1 MSKLYFQR
9 FASLENAP
17 SKVRITSV
25 LDKKRQLSYERLR
38 DFSRLLRAGKIDEE
52 AIKNQIAR
60 LVLDLRNLA
69 GNREY
74 LSEHWKK
81 NSEDFQKI
89 SSFVKSYADDDT
101 NKSLQKLIDSLISL
115 ADDDD
120 STYSTGLSEVA
131 SLGEVDLIVVPK
143 SWQVFQIEGFLEEIH
158 QGHIL
163 VLHESSFFSSTN
175 SKAKRIL
182 FLTAPN
188 RMREHHLRNLFFGGA
203 AVAFEFFSPS
213 WQLDKNP
220 NRIISRLFPQN
231 MTFRQ
236 ITFEILGD
244 TSDSQVDEDEID
256 LISTAASLENVPQ
269 FNASGDV
276 DCRLIELSGSYVYPV
291 ELSASRVSVLVE
303 NIDGAIQVDYLD
315 PFEELSPGDIVFE
328 LKTGADEDFLLESL
342 QSDSG
347 QDYKEF
353 KKIHSRWK
361 NELRAKLH
369 HDSFEEIERNL
380 TYLGVKAASQLRF
393 WIENPDFISPRL
405 NEDWKKLLEFS
416 GFNKEELSRALE
428 LTKLIRAKLIHFGLS
443 ARKMMAEEI
452 SSQELDRVS
461 QGEVLLKSLPDFG
474 DAVFAIATVT
484 NVTSEIFRCQQSD
497 IRTLMRKSND

>member
-25 LDKKRQLSYERLR
+25 LDKKRQLSHERLR

-115 ADDDD
+115 AEDDD

-143 SWQVFQIEGFLEEIH
+143 SWQVFQIEGFLEEIL

-175 SKAKRIL
+175 SKAKRVL

-203 AVAFEFFSPS
+203 AVAYEFFSPS

-236 ITFEILGD
+236 ITFEILGE
-244 TSDSQVDEDEID
+244 TSDTQVEEDEID

-303 NIDGAIQVDYLD
+303 NIEGAIEVDYLD

-361 NELRAKLH
+361 SELRAKLH
-369 HDSFEEIERNL
+369 HDSYEEIERDL
-380 TYLGVKAASQLRF
+380 THLGVKAASQLRF

-416 GFNKEELSRALE
+416 GFNKEELARALE
-428 LTKLIRAKLIHFGLS
+428 LTKSIRAKLIHFGLS
-443 ARKMMAEEI
+443 ARKMMSEEI

-484 NVTSEIFRCQQSD
+484 NVTSEIFRCHQSQ

>member
-9 FASLENAP
+9 FESIENAP

-74 LSEHWKK
+74 LSDHWKK
-81 NSEDFQKI
+81 SSEDFQKI
-89 SSFVKSYADDDT
+89 SSFVKSYADDAT

-115 ADDDD
+115 AADDD

-143 SWQVFQIEGFLEEIH
+143 SWQVFQIEGFLEEIN

-175 SKAKRIL
+175 SKAKRVL

-203 AVAFEFFSPS
+203 AVASEFFTPS

-236 ITFEILGD
+236 ITFEILGE

-303 NIDGAIQVDYLD
+303 NIEGAIEVDYLD

-342 QSDSG
+342 QSDSA

-369 HDSFEEIERNL
+369 HNSYEEIERNL
-380 TYLGVKAASQLRF
+380 TRLGVKAASQLRF

-405 NEDWKKLLEFS
+405 TEDWKMLLEFS
-416 GFNKEELSRALE
+416 GFNKEELARALE
-428 LTKLIRAKLIHFGLS
+428 LTKSIRAKLIHFGLS
-443 ARKMMAEEI
+443 ARKMMSEEI

-484 NVTSEIFRCQQSD
+484 NVTGEIFRCQQSQ
-497 IRTLMRKSND
+497 IRTLLSRSND